1 MGNICSCLL
10 SNYYLAYY
18 KQNNNNNDNKEQ
30 TYGNTSDMRKRKIVD
45 SHNIS
50 KQCKKN
56 RGDSYVLKNGNDRS
70 YDIKSKQPYDNIYAP
85 NSLPKYRNNKSVDNF
100 CLIDPLSP
108 LSRHSSMRKS
118 KSLDYLI
125 QLMNV

>member
-18 KQNNNNNDNKEQ
+18 NQNNNDNKEQ
-30 TYGNTSDMRKRKIVD
+30 IYVKTNDIRKRKIVD

-50 KQCKKN
+50 KQCNKN
-56 RGDSYVLKNGNDRS
+56 RGDSYVINNS
-70 YDIKSKQPYDNIYAP
+70 NDIKSNQSYDNIYTP
-85 NSLPKYRNNKSVDNF
+85 NYLPKYKNNKSVDNLY
-100 CLIDPLSP
+100 LIDPISP
-108 LSRHSSMRKS
+108 LSRHSSSMRKS

-125 QLMNV
+125 QLLNV

>member
-18 KQNNNNNDNKEQ
+18 KQNINNDNKEQ
-30 TYGNTSDMRKRKIVD
+30 TYGKTNDIRKRKIVD

-56 RGDSYVLKNGNDRS
+56 RGDSYVLKNNNDRS
-70 YDIKSKQPYDNIYAP
+70 YNVESKQPYDNIYAP
-85 NSLPKYRNNKSVDNF
+85 NSLLKYRNNKSVDNF
-100 CLIDPLSP
+100 CLIDSLSP